1 MPKPRYAQIL
11 LDSTPYY
18 YCVSRCVRRAFLCGE
33 DPVTAWSY
41 EHRCQWTE
49 DRLHGLARIFAIELC
64 GYVAMSNHYHVVLYV
79 DREAATAWSLDDV
92 IEQSH
97 QLFSGNL
104 LSRRYQRGETF
115 SASESSTLSVCGDMA
130 RAADGY

>member
-1 MPKPRYAQIL
+1 
-11 LDSTPYY
+11 
-18 YCVSRCVRRAFLCGE
+18 
-33 DPVTAWSY
+33 VTAWSY

-49 DRLHGLARIFAIELC
+49 DRLHELARIFAIELC

-104 LSRRYQRGETF
+104 LSRRHRSGEKL
-115 SASESSTLSVCGDMA
+115 SASDASTLSTCVETWRERLIDISWFMRVLNEGIA
-130 RAADGY
+130 RQANKEDDCTGRFWE